1 VTDLSPDL
9 LFVMW
14 GAGVAAG
21 TALIVHWRVV
31 GSGYVW
37 LAGSV
42 TVALAALAAVAGAGT
57 LAWIAA
63 AFGVG
68 GAVATKWPLACR
80 SMFIVTSALLLLAGA
95 EPGLL
100 STALLVTGTMLLGG
114 VTSEMMLGHWFL
126 VDPALPRKPLFDL
139 DESAAIALVGEAAA
153 VLLSGTVALTGSLLS
168 WVWVALTVLNG
179 LLLVGVWFSLREP
192 RYSGVMAAT
201 GLSYL
206 AVLVTFGVV
215 TVGRALVSGGV

>member
-1 VTDLSPDL
+1 
-9 LFVMW
+9 
-14 GAGVAAG
+14 
-21 TALIVHWRVV
+21 
-31 GSGYVW
+31 
-37 LAGSV
+37 
-42 TVALAALAAVAGAGT
+42 
-57 LAWIAA
+57 
-63 AFGVG
+63 
-68 GAVATKWPLACR
+68 
-80 SMFIVTSALLLLAGA
+80 
-95 EPGLL
+95 
-100 STALLVTGTMLLGG
+100 
-114 VTSEMMLGHWFL
+114 MLGHWFL